1 MDSDQLSNFTNYVD
15 KGGIVFVIL
24 LFFSIVSISIIILKI
39 IQFRFIY
46 KVDFDSLRSEIS
58 LSKSTFDFFKNNNYL
73 EETNN
78 PLLQI
83 LNDSREILLKNNK
96 DENNKS
102 KQITSLVFKHTKK
115 LEKYLPSLE
124 IIAQVSPLLGLLGT
138 VIGMISSFNQLEL
151 GGSLVDPAV
160 LAGGIW
166 TALLTT
172 AIGLIVA
179 IPALISH
186 YFFEKKISNIYQ
198 DIDSLLILLNN
209 NENND
214 NR

>member
-1 MDSDQLSNFTNYVD
+1 MINDEFTLFFDYLD
-15 KGGIVFVIL
+15 KGGLVFLIL
-24 LFFSIVSISIIILKI
+24 LLFSTISISIILLKVF
-39 IQFRFIY
+39 QFIY
-46 KVDFDSLRSEIS
+46 FNSIKVNDLDKQIRQSNNLNDMESFFSQSKNSNHPLIMI
-58 LSKSTFDFFKNNNYL
+58 LQKSTNIFKNNSL
-73 EETNN
+73 SDEQKSSEIKSEVIQRLKKIES
-78 PLLQI
+78 LLPT
-83 LNDSREILLKNNK
+83 LD
-96 DENNKS
+96 
-102 KQITSLVFKHTKK
+102 
-115 LEKYLPSLE
+115 

-186 YFFEKKISNIYQ
+186 HYFEKKITVIQHNIN
-198 DIDSLLILLNN
+198 SLLILLNN
-209 NENND
+209 CKK
-214 NR
+214 

>member
-1 MDSDQLSNFTNYVD
+1 MINDEFTLFFDYLD
-15 KGGIVFVIL
+15 KGGLVFLIL
-24 LFFSIVSISIIILKI
+24 LLFSTISISIILLKVF
-39 IQFRFIY
+39 QFIY
-46 KVDFDSLRSEIS
+46 FNSIKVNDIDKQIRQSNNLNDMESFFSQSKNSNHPLIMI
-58 LSKSTFDFFKNNNYL
+58 LQKSTNIFKNNS
-73 EETNN
+73 
-78 PLLQI
+78 
-83 LNDSREILLKNNK
+83 LNDEQKSSEIKSEVIQRLKKIESLLPTL
-96 DENNKS
+96 D
-102 KQITSLVFKHTKK
+102 
-115 LEKYLPSLE
+115 

-186 YFFEKKISNIYQ
+186 HYFEKKITVIQHNIN
-198 DIDSLLILLNN
+198 SLLTLLNN
-209 NENND
+209 CKK
-214 NR
+214 

>member
-1 MDSDQLSNFTNYVD
+1 MINDEFTLFFDYLD
-15 KGGIVFVIL
+15 KGGLVFLIL
-24 LFFSIVSISIIILKI
+24 LLFSTISISIILLKVF
-39 IQFRFIY
+39 QFIY
-46 KVDFDSLRSEIS
+46 FNSIKVNDLDKQIRQSNNLNDMESFFSQSNNSNHPLIMI
-58 LSKSTFDFFKNNNYL
+58 LQKSTNIFKNNS
-73 EETNN
+73 
-78 PLLQI
+78 
-83 LNDSREILLKNNK
+83 LNDEQKSSEI
-96 DENNKS
+96 
-102 KQITSLVFKHTKK
+102 K
-115 LEKYLPSLE
+115 LEVIQRLKKIESLLPTLD

-186 YFFEKKISNIYQ
+186 HYFEKKITVIQHNIN
-198 DIDSLLILLNN
+198 SLLILLNN
-209 NENND
+209 CKK
-214 NR
+214 